1 MLTKYPNSN
10 ANTSASS
17 LSTIASFLQH
27 PHYPVVTK
35 FTQLLSFV
43 DVLTPSLSY
52 CDWILLISTSTSF
65 KLHTLISLYLCS
77 SPNCVYFK
85 FHLHFIQQFII
96 TLISFISSSLLP
108 FKYSSSLFRQGRDTI
123 KRKYHLHFTF
133 IFFSLIHTYFPLF
146 YKSFWTQWYK
156 PHGHHYPNKS
166 NICQIR

>member
-1 MLTKYPNSN
+1 MLTNFPNSN

-35 FTQLLSFV
+35 FTQLLFFV
-43 DVLTPSLSY
+43 DVSHFFVILWLNLLSP
-52 CDWILLISTSTSF
+52 TSTSF

-108 FKYSSSLFRQGRDTI
+108 FKYSSSLFRQGRDII

-156 PHGHHYPNKS
+156 PHGHHYPYK
-166 NICQIR
+166 